1 MCTSIV
7 PLSYCQCYFEASF
20 FYFVLSLRPVEVDYL
35 LATLAAEAVEE
46 RVDVVTAAVRRQW
59 PRGRVLLGQQSPPV
73 EERIDEVVATGLRRR
88 RASRRCGG
96 RRGGRTRAS
105 PLGRARRRRRRASR
119 RGLDRDRVR
128 VRKRRHRPRRPA
140 APPRVHGGRRVGR
153 HRDNEVRRVDDE
165 ARVVAGAAERRR
177 PADRDDG
184 ARADLAARL
193 RRGARR
199 ELRDHRRA
207 RVVAED
213 EDGVGGVVF
222 AAQRLLDARDD
233 PWQLLALDEFRQRV
247 GRRRSGVVPE
257 RLERDAPGPRGGFG
271 RHACKPLRSSVRARG
286 TYGTI
291 STISPALLLLPGL
304 SHCV

>member
-1 MCTSIV
+1 M
-7 PLSYCQCYFEASF
+7 
-20 FYFVLSLRPVEVDYL
+20 
-35 LATLAAEAVEE
+35 
-46 RVDVVTAAVRRQW
+46 
-59 PRGRVLLGQQSPPV
+59 
-73 EERIDEVVATGLRRR
+73 
-88 RASRRCGG
+88 
-96 RRGGRTRAS
+96 
-105 PLGRARRRRRRASR
+105 
-119 RGLDRDRVR
+119 
-128 VRKRRHRPRRPA
+128 
-140 APPRVHGGRRVGR
+140 HGGRRVGR

-193 RRGARR
+193 GRGARG

-271 RHACKPLRSSVRARG
+271 RHCMQASVRTPGPPHTHAAQELKRVHADDYTRHARLMIARYAAARRLDLRISVGVRADG
-286 TYGTI
+286 TAHKI
-291 STISPALLLLPGL
+291 
-304 SHCV
+304 